1 MTDDTRIIWAYT
13 ERHLREWM
21 QDMHEQYRDGDYFD
35 FPDPASL
42 TAEQIEDLYRRD
54 QRHYGNQRWP
64 HLGNAGFRLD
74 DYDGSGADPRQAH
87 TIN

>member
-21 QDMHEQYRDGDYFD
+21 QGMHEQYRDGDYFD

-42 TAEQIEDLYRRD
+42 TAEQIEDLYRRINATTETSD
-54 QRHYGNQRWP
+54 GP
-64 HLGNAGFRLD
+64 ILGMQDFAWMIMMDLGLIRD
-74 DYDGSGADPRQAH
+74 KR
-87 TIN
+87 TR